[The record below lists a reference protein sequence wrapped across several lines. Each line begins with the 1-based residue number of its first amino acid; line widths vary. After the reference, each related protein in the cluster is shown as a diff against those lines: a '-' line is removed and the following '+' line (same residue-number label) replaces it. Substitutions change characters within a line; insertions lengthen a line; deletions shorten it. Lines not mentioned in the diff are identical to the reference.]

1 MGYTTEFSGSFSLD
15 KPLLASHSAYLHKF
29 ATTRRME
36 RKQTIASKL
45 PDPVREA
52 AGLPIGK
59 QGAYFVGGVGDF
71 GQGTDASIVNSNGAP
86 DGQPGLWC
94 QWVPTENDDG
104 IEWDSG
110 EKFYHYTEWL
120 AYIIKHFLQPWGYIL
135 NGEVEWFGED
145 RDDRGKIVVENN
157 IISTKRARIVWE

>member
-59 QGAYFVGGVGDF
+59 QGAYFVGGGGDF

-94 QWVPTENDDG
+94 QWVPTETDDG
-104 IEWDSG
+104 IEWDGG
-110 EKFYHYTEWL
+110 EKFYDYTKWL
-120 AYIIKHFLQPWGYIL
+120 AYIIEHFLMPWGYIL
-135 NGEVEWFGED
+135 DGEVEWFGED
-145 RDDRGKIVVENN
+145 RDDRGIIIVENN

>member
-1 MGYTTEFSGSFSLD
+1 MGYSTDFSGNFSLNT
-15 KPLLASHSAYLHKF
+15 PLAANHAAYLRKF
-29 ATTRRME
+29 AETRRME

-45 PDPVREA
+45 PDPIREA

-59 QGAYFVGGVGDF
+59 QGAYFVGGGGDF
-71 GQGTDASIVNSNGAP
+71 GQGTDASVVNSNVAP

-104 IEWDSG
+104 IEWDGG
-110 EKFYHYTEWL
+110 EKFYDYTEWL
-120 AYIIKHFLQPWGYIL
+120 AYIIEHFLQPWGYIL

-157 IISTKRARIVWE
+157 TISTKTAKIVWE